1 MGGEAQNGQGPT
13 QPSVERDW
21 PMVPEEPAQES
32 ARAARGTESQVAR
45 PLCLLRHHRERSVIG
60 AVPARGPPTMAQ
72 MAQPTGR
79 ANTDDVGAVCPCAER
94 LSPPCGASRAQC
106 VPLSS
111 ETIVRGAGCPS
122 GASPDLW
129 EPRVG
134 NRPRPPGRCAN
145 PTYGLPEHQ
154 CPSSHRSVKWPCRP
168 RGPGTVER
176 RWTKP
181 QRAEALMTPTPIT
194 TRATPANVFPVI
206 RSSRRAA
213 ATSRVKTGNVAM
225 NGATTI
231 TVPTNRAP

>member
-1 MGGEAQNGQGPT
+1 MGGQAQDGQGPT

-21 PMVPEEPAQES
+21 SMVPEEPAQES

-45 PLCLLRHHRERSVIG
+45 TLCLLRHHRERCVIG

-134 NRPRPPGRCAN
+134 NCPRPPGRCAN
-145 PTYGLPEHQ
+145 PYMVSSRIGRPCLSVTGTGLLSYIRPVDEGRR
-154 CPSSHRSVKWPCRP
+154 PSGLDEMRAYRPYRPIGVVVPPSDQPGLRYAGLTCGVIACHIAFAIRRSV
-168 RGPGTVER
+168 
-176 RWTKP
+176 
-181 QRAEALMTPTPIT
+181 
-194 TRATPANVFPVI
+194 
-206 RSSRRAA
+206 
-213 ATSRVKTGNVAM
+213 TSCC
-225 NGATTI
+225 
-231 TVPTNRAP
+231 